1 MITLPQRKS
10 RYNPQEL
17 GARQREVIRLELLG
31 ASVTDIAE
39 QMGISRHAVRYIL
52 ASPLA
57 MQMRQEL
64 QERRDDAVVD
74 VSSKL
79 AEMCPKALEVMQDTL
94 EGQFEDAGAALRN
107 RVAMEVLDRCG
118 YGKIVRTQNTNLN
131 ASLTAEEIIALRQRA
146 HKEAAARGVLACQ
159 E

>member
-10 RYNPQEL
+10 RYNPKEL

-94 EGQFEDAGAALRN
+94 EGQFKDAGAALRN